1 MSTLNALQ
9 VAIEVAQ
16 RQRDGARQ
24 ALLDL
29 QRIAQAGQAQLDQ
42 LRQYA
47 QETEQRWGMRA
58 GAAVQP
64 EVMHHHYQFMA
75 RLEHTMGLQ
84 ADIVQAQGQR
94 VAQARQV
101 LMQAE
106 LRVQS
111 LQKVLQRKQQE
122 QALAQQRR
130 EQKQTD
136 ERASLRLVSPYST
149 SRTSPLGQEV

>member
-42 LRQYA
+42 LSHYA
-47 QETEQRWGMRA
+47 GETEQRWGMRE

-64 EVMHHHYQFMA
+64 EVMFHHYQFMG
-75 RLEHTMGLQ
+75 RLEHTMAMQ
-84 ADIVQAQGQR
+84 TDVVQAQQQR
-94 VAQARQV
+94 VTQARQR
-101 LMQAE
+101 LLQAE

-122 QALAQQRR
+122 LALAQQRR

-136 ERASLRLVSPYST
+136 ERASLRLAPIYS
-149 SRTSPLGQEV
+149 QEA

>member
-9 VAIEVAQ
+9 IAIEVAQ
-16 RQRDGARQ
+16 RKRDGARQ

-42 LRQYA
+42 LRHYA
-47 QETEQRWGMRA
+47 GETEQRWGMRA
-58 GAAVQP
+58 GAVVQP
-64 EVMHHHYQFMA
+64 EVMQHHYQFMG

-84 ADIVQAQGQR
+84 QDIVQAQRQR
-94 VAQARQV
+94 VDGARQQ
-101 LMQAE
+101 LLQAE

-122 QALAQQRR
+122 LALAQQRR

-136 ERASLRLVSPYST
+136 ERASLRLAAPYSK
-149 SRTSPLGQEV
+149 EA